1 MYVKLKVS
9 KLYEIFSTNSGTW
22 YSFSK
27 QLLLLVT
34 IILLYRQSNDSPGPN
49 TWTVWMPPNKDCA
62 DMIKGLKM
70 GSSSWIIQVNL
81 NCKNKYLP
89 KKTGRDIWHRREGH
103 VMTEADWSYMNIS
116 WGMLADPG
124 SWKRQGANI
133 PLQSSKGVQPCWAFD
148 FCPIILISDF

>member
-9 KLYEIFSTNSGTW
+9 KLYEIFSTKSGTW

-49 TWTVWMPPNKDCA
+49 TWTVWMPPSKDCA

-81 NCKNKYLP
+81 NCKNKCLP
-89 KKTGRDIWHRREGH
+89 KKTGRDIWHRREATWWQKQTGAAWPE
-103 VMTEADWSYMNIS
+103 VEGCWQTLEAGRGKEQIFPYN
-116 WGMLADPG
+116 
-124 SWKRQGANI
+124 
-133 PLQSSKGVQPCWAFD
+133 LQREYNPAEHLIWAQ
-148 FCPIILISDF
+148 